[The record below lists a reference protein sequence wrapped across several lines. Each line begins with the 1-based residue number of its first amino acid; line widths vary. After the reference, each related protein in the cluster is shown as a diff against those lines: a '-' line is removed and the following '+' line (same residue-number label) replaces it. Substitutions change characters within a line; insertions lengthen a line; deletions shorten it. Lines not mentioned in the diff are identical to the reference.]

1 WLYPADV
8 RKEGDG
14 FVHAA
19 TGEKVTVGRIEK
31 MSKSKKNTV
40 DPVEILETYGA
51 DAARLFIL
59 SDSPPERDLEWTE
72 SGIEGAWKYVNRL
85 WRLVAPLDFSGSA
98 GPGAPDAAEM
108 R

>member
-1 WLYPADV
+1 
-8 RKEGDG
+8 
-14 FVHAA
+14 
-19 TGEKVTVGRIEK
+19 KVTVGRIEK

-85 WRLVAPLDFSGSA
+85 WRLAQLADFDGTGGDVDALRRKIHGTIDQLTQDLDKFHFNKAVA
-98 GPGAPDAAEM
+98 
-108 R
+108 